1 MAKGKMIRRCSAY
14 TPRIKALGYTKI
26 HWANMHGNVK
36 KDRLT
41 SLCVSELIRLYKQG
55 FPFEGD
61 GTVSAIADNPIIKKA
76 HYWGRYYLAC
86 AIASNRIWREK
97 IPLTRVDLYYLEST
111 VQDRIYETHR
121 TYQFLGLD
129 SDPLKGPA
137 EWGYFDVYV
146 KGKTQR
152 YINPKP
158 SKKTELYLLKL
169 FGPSTEEQP

>member
-76 HYWGRYYLAC
+76 HYWGRYRLAC
-86 AIASNRIWREK
+86 AIATNRIWREK
-97 IPLTRVDLYYLEST
+97 LDQCRINLYRLECAA
-111 VQDRIYETHR
+111 QDEIDQNRR
-121 TYQFLGLD
+121 TWQFM
-129 SDPLKGPA
+129 
-137 EWGYFDVYV
+137 GYPTEYTQWESFNV
-146 KGKTQR
+146 KTDAGVQR
-152 YINPKP
+152 YVHAPW
-158 SKKTELYLLKL
+158 SKHTELYMKELL
-169 FGPSTEEQP
+169 GVN